1 MSKVCVLQTDNR
13 PSLEYLLKSQA
24 VNKMFC
30 NYLGY
35 DYVFLEMDNNEPN
48 LHPATKKIFIVNNF
62 LKQSSQYDILVF
74 LDSDAWI
81 QNGNWLNIIINN
93 LMNNEQQN
101 GCFSRDISVI
111 HHTYINSGAFII
123 KNNDFIRQMYTNL
136 VNEVYQDSTYHNLW
150 PYDQYYISKYV
161 FENKERFIIFL
172 VEIMNTPVGKVL
184 RHNWAKDKRMYI
196 DLDELI
202 ILDKNNLLDNFDEF
216 NIHENYD
223 DTVFPN
229 INNDGYDYFKI

>member
-111 HHTYINSGAFII
+111 HHTYIN
-123 KNNDFIRQMYTNL
+123 
-136 VNEVYQDSTYHNLW
+136 VY
-150 PYDQYYISKYV
+150 
-161 FENKERFIIFL
+161 
-172 VEIMNTPVGKVL
+172 
-184 RHNWAKDKRMYI
+184 
-196 DLDELI
+196 
-202 ILDKNNLLDNFDEF
+202 
-216 NIHENYD
+216 
-223 DTVFPN
+223 
-229 INNDGYDYFKI
+229 

>member
-1 MSKVCVLQTDNR
+1 
-13 PSLEYLLKSQA
+13 
-24 VNKMFC
+24 
-30 NYLGY
+30 
-35 DYVFLEMDNNEPN
+35 
-48 LHPATKKIFIVNNF
+48 
-62 LKQSSQYDILVF
+62 
-74 LDSDAWI
+74 
-81 QNGNWLNIIINN
+81 
-93 LMNNEQQN
+93 
-101 GCFSRDISVI
+101 
-111 HHTYINSGAFII
+111 
-123 KNNDFIRQMYTNL
+123 MYTNL